1 MTPSSRYRNRYHRS
15 VAMNLRLPH
24 ELAEE
29 LRALSERVGRSQQ
42 ELVRQA
48 VAEFVR
54 DHPLSA
60 YPKEVRHLI
69 RPAERPDGVSPTWQS
84 LDGPS
89 LLAALLEDRES
100 SR

>member
-1 MTPSSRYRNRYHRS
+1 
-15 VAMNLRLPH
+15 MNLRLPH
-24 ELAEE
+24 DLAEE

-48 VAEFVR
+48 VTEFVH
-54 DHPLSA
+54 DYPLSA

-69 RPAERPDGVSPTWQS
+69 RPAEHPDAPSPAWED
-84 LDGPS
+84 LDAAA
-89 LLAALLEDRES
+89 LLADLLEDRES

>member
-1 MTPSSRYRNRYHRS
+1 M
-15 VAMNLRLPH
+15 AMNLRLPH
-24 ELAEE
+24 DLAEE

-48 VAEFVR
+48 VTEFVH
-54 DHPLSA
+54 DYPLSA

-69 RPAERPDGVSPTWQS
+69 RPAERPDAVSPTWQS

-89 LLAALLEDRES
+89 LLATLLEERES